1 MLIKYWENNFYIYQN
16 KQLSLMQH
24 EPSLKH
30 LNPQCKAVKDS
41 VFQYD
46 VRREKSLPL
55 QIFLICISVDPS
67 KEKHLQRLH
76 QVVIPVTDSSY
87 DWNIFY

>member
-1 MLIKYWENNFYIYQN
+1 M
-16 KQLSLMQH
+16 
-24 EPSLKH
+24 H

-67 KEKHLQRLH
+67 KEKNRKRLH
-76 QVVIPVTDSSY
+76 QVVIPETDSSY
-87 DWNIFY
+87 DWNMFVAAVQYTILNKLAT